1 MVAACLPYKITH
13 LSNYARS
20 LISCAIA
27 CLPYKITHLSNSQ
40 RNNADLI
47 TACLPYKITHLS
59 NIVISFDNH
68 KKLYTSQT
76 NNMDLQKKQEFDNHK
91 KLHTYQTVS

>member
-20 LISCAIA
+20 LISCAI
-27 CLPYKITHLSNSQ
+27 
-40 RNNADLI
+40 
-47 TACLPYKITHLS
+47 ACLPYKITHLS

-91 KLHTYQTVS
+91 KLHTSQTVS

>member
-13 LSNYARS
+13 LSKYARS
-20 LISCAIA
+20 LISCAI
-27 CLPYKITHLSNSQ
+27 
-40 RNNADLI
+40 
-47 TACLPYKITHLS
+47 ACLPYKITHLS

>member
-27 CLPYKITHLSNSQ
+27 CLPYKITHLSN
-40 RNNADLI
+40 L
-47 TACLPYKITHLS
+47 
-59 NIVISFDNH
+59 VISFDNH

>member
-20 LISCAIA
+20 LISCAI
-27 CLPYKITHLSNSQ
+27 
-40 RNNADLI
+40 
-47 TACLPYKITHLS
+47 ACLPYKITHLS

-91 KLHTYQTVS
+91 KLHTSQTVIS

>member
-20 LISCAIA
+20 LISCAI
-27 CLPYKITHLSNSQ
+27 
-40 RNNADLI
+40 
-47 TACLPYKITHLS
+47 ACLPYKITHLS

>member
-20 LISCAIA
+20 LIFCAI
-27 CLPYKITHLSNSQ
+27 
-40 RNNADLI
+40 
-47 TACLPYKITHLS
+47 ACLPYKITHLS

>member
-20 LISCAIA
+20 LISCDI
-27 CLPYKITHLSNSQ
+27 
-40 RNNADLI
+40 
-47 TACLPYKITHLS
+47 ACLPYKITHLS

>member
-27 CLPYKITHLSNSQ
+27 CLPYKITHLSN
-40 RNNADLI
+40 
-47 TACLPYKITHLS
+47 
-59 NIVISFDNH
+59 IVISFDNQ